1 MQVLCD
7 VWPASLTFPALTR
20 AAARL
25 GDAPPSTDAV
35 AALRELLLHAYVV
48 QGVQLLGCPL
58 PAVGPAPRP
67 AASPL
72 ARAQAAHGEPI
83 VSTLLPGNH
92 RIADDAERRLLIALD
107 GRRDVATLARELA
120 CDEDSVRD
128 ALDRLGAAGLL
139 IGAT

>member
-58 PAVGPAPRP
+58 PAVGPGPRP